1 MIGIVSEVNI
11 FHPDIAA
18 QGADIVQLTLLA
30 WFVFKDRTDRIRHC
44 RHAEHRVHRRD
55 QRVDDALE
63 HRKGRSKDHVVFPGQ
78 SVYDRRT
85 HQRDRRD

>member
-18 QGADIVQLTLLA
+18 QSADIVQLTLLA

-55 QRVDDALE
+55 QRVDDTLE
-63 HRKGRSKDHVVFPGQ
+63 HRKGRSKDHV
-78 SVYDRRT
+78 S
-85 HQRDRRD
+85 